1 MDREAIYR
9 RTIRTLMTSNGFGFG
24 GFLAVFAVI
33 GLLTSEMTGSDRLA
47 GVPVAASTLG
57 SAIAAAPLA
66 LRSRRRG
73 RRLGL
78 GFGYIVAIAGGAVAF
93 LAAQAGLFWLLVAA
107 MVFFGVGNASN
118 LQHRFAAADLADDD
132 KRGRAIGSVVWVGT
146 IGAVLGAPA
155 ALWVNRIGKGFGLG
169 EWVSPMLLGIAG
181 YVIALAVVTRYLRP
195 DPLEVSGALEPDAP
209 RQSPLRG
216 LSQSLSVVWPNPHA
230 RLALVAMVASQV
242 AMVAVM
248 TMTPLHMKD
257 HGHAELSTIVIGAH
271 VVGMYALAPV
281 IGRWADRF
289 GRIRSLRWGAAILG
303 TGTIAAVTA
312 GYVPRPGVRRS
323 LSARLGVELRAHR
336 RFGAPHREPAL
347 RGPSGSP
354 GAHGRAHGRH
364 GDDCCA
370 GLGLCEAGSRVS
382 LAGERSHHHRLV
394 GAHRR
399 YAGRED
405 PGPADGMRLR
415 TL

>member
-73 RRLGL
+73 RRFGL

-312 GYVPRPGVRRS
+312 GYVPALVFVGLFLLGLGWSFALIGGSALLTESLRS
-323 LSARLGVELRAHR
+323 EDRLGAQGLTDVLMAGMGTIAALASGFVKQAAGFHWLANVATITVLLVLIAATRAGRTQARLTA
-336 RFGAPHREPAL
+336 
-347 RGPSGSP
+347 
-354 GAHGRAHGRH
+354 
-364 GDDCCA
+364 
-370 GLGLCEAGSRVS
+370 
-382 LAGERSHHHRLV
+382 
-394 GAHRR
+394 
-399 YAGRED
+399 
-405 PGPADGMRLR
+405 
-415 TL
+415 

>member
-312 GYVPRPGVRRS
+312 GYVPALVFVGLFLLGLGWSFALIGGSALLTESLRS
-323 LSARLGVELRAHR
+323 EDRLGAQGLTDVLMAGMGTIAALASGFVKQAAGFHWLANVATITALLVLIAATRAGRTQARLTA
-336 RFGAPHREPAL
+336 
-347 RGPSGSP
+347 
-354 GAHGRAHGRH
+354 
-364 GDDCCA
+364 
-370 GLGLCEAGSRVS
+370 
-382 LAGERSHHHRLV
+382 
-394 GAHRR
+394 
-399 YAGRED
+399 
-405 PGPADGMRLR
+405 
-415 TL
+415 